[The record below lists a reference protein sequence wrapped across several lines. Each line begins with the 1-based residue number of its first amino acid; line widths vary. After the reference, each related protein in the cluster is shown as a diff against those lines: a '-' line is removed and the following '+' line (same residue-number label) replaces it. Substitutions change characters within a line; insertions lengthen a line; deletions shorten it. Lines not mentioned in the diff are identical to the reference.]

1 MHHEADYQT
10 YLGVLEGLATLL
22 ERDVLPHSSR
32 VDEKKESIARVRDAV
47 FKTGLCQM
55 PFDEKYGGLGLP
67 FSMYSIG
74 IELTGAADA
83 SAALSVAIHNTV
95 ASGIDKFGTEEQ
107 RSRLVPDLIAGR
119 KLAAF
124 CLTEPTSGS
133 DAGAMGT
140 TAMREGEKFRIR
152 GSKMYITN
160 AGEADVYMIFAGSQ
174 NGPCTFILDKNTPGM
189 TFGEDLPKL
198 GMRGSR
204 TSEVLLD
211 CVVDSSSLLGSEGS
225 GFDYA
230 KSLLNSSRI
239 IMGALCTGIAQI
251 SLDKALAYSLERRA
265 FNRSISEFQLI
276 REKIADMT
284 TDVNASRALYLYAAR
299 LRDMESDFASVAAQ
313 AKIFATEASL
323 RVSDNAVQICGGY
336 GYTTEDIHRHWRD
349 ARLLTIGEGTSE
361 VLRILIAG
369 KELARAA

>member
-1 MHHEADYQT
+1 M
-10 YLGVLEGLATLL
+10 EGLANLL
-22 ERDVLPHSSR
+22 ERSVLPHSSQ
-32 VDEKKESIARVRDAV
+32 VDEKKEGLAKVRSAI

-55 PFDEKYGGLGLP
+55 PFDERYGGLGLP
-67 FSMYSIG
+67 FSIYSIG

-95 ASGIDKFGTEEQ
+95 ASGIDKFGTEDQ
-107 RSRLVPDLIAGR
+107 KSRLVPDLIAGR

-124 CLTEPTSGS
+124 CLTEQTSGS
-133 DAGAMGT
+133 DAGALGT
-140 TAMREGEKFRIR
+140 KTEREGEKFRIR

-160 AGEADVYMIFAGSQ
+160 AGEADLYLVFARSQ
-174 NGPCTFILDKNTPGM
+174 IGPCVFIVDKNTPGL

-211 CVVDSSSLLGSEGS
+211 CLVDSSCLLGSEGD
-225 GFDYA
+225 GFEYA
-230 KSLLNSSRI
+230 KSMLNSSRI
-239 IMGALCTGIAQI
+239 IMGALCTGIAQV

-265 FNRSISEFQLI
+265 FNRSISTFQLI

-284 TDVNASRALYLYAAR
+284 MDINAARSLYLYAAR
-299 LRDMESDFASVAAQ
+299 LRDMKSDFTSEAAQ

-323 RVSDNAVQICGGY
+323 RVCDNAIQICGGY
-336 GYTTEDIHRHWRD
+336 GYTTDDIHRHWRD

-361 VLRILIAG
+361 ILRMLIART
-369 KELARAA
+369 ELATAS